1 MLSAAA
7 GFIAGLV
14 HVFSG
19 PDHLTAVA
27 PLSMVDRD
35 KKSWLAGAKWGG
47 GHAAGVVLIGTLL
60 IFFRELLPL
69 GQISAWSEQLVGF
82 MLIAIGI
89 WGARLALSKRLH
101 VHEHQHEG

>member
-19 PDHLTAVA
+19 PDHLSAVE
-27 PLSMVDRD
+27 PLAMVDRRRT
-35 KKSWLAGAKWGG
+35 SWLAGAKWGA
-47 GHAAGVVLIGTLL
+47 GHAAGVILIGALL
-60 IFFRELLPL
+60 IFFRELLPIE
-69 GQISAWSEQLVGF
+69 QISAWSERLVGL

-89 WGARLALSKRLH
+89 WGVRLAFSRRLH
-101 VHEHQHEG
+101 VHEHQH